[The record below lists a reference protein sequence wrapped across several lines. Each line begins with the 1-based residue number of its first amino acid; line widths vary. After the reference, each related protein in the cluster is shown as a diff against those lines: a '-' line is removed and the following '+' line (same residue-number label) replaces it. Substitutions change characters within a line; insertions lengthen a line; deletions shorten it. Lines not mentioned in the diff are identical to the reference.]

1 MTEKGKKLLEAA
13 KNGGCAIVGMGVSNV
28 PLAEYLLSLG
38 GKITLRDAKE
48 REKLS
53 PKIAELEAAGG
64 ELICGTEYLNEL
76 NEAVIF
82 RAPGLRPDIAEFKNA
97 EENGAE
103 ITCEAELFME
113 ICPAFTVGITGS
125 DGKTTTTTLTHLLIS
140 EAMKLENEERRAFIG
155 GNIGIPLIPLTREL
169 RECDIA
175 VCELSSFQLQRAERS
190 ADVAVITNLS
200 PNHLNWHTDMDEY
213 VHAKTNIYRHGEC
226 KTLVTNS
233 ENAICAELAKKLIA
247 QSSASEVSANR
258 FFATLEND
266 GLRTESEGSCAK
278 TRVTLFSSDKRPE
291 SGNDRIWLEGGIIY
305 YEAEG
310 KTPFALFDEK
320 EILLPGK
327 HNRENYMAACAATV
341 ACGYSPETVKEAMAN
356 IAPVFGGVEHRLE
369 LVREKDGVRYY
380 NSSIDSSPTRTA
392 AALSTFKDKNSI
404 LICGGSDKNI
414 PFDPLAENLN
424 LKAKAVVLTGEAG
437 PKIDAALERCPL
449 TAASG
454 LIIVREPDFDKAV
467 YSACALA
474 AEGDRVILSPACA
487 SFDAFPN
494 FEVRGRHFKELVKK
508 L

>member
-1 MTEKGKKLLEAA
+1 MTEKGKKLLEAV

-28 PLAEYLLSLG
+28 PLAEHLLSLG

-48 REKLS
+48 RDKLS
-53 PKIAELEAAGG
+53 PKIAELEKAGG
-64 ELICGTEYLNEL
+64 TLICGPEYLDDL

-82 RAPGLRPDIAEFKNA
+82 RAPGLRPDIPAFAEA
-97 EENGAE
+97 EARGAV

-125 DGKTTTTTLTHLLIS
+125 DGKTTTTTLTHLLLG
-140 EAMKLENEERRAFIG
+140 EAMKLENENRRAFIG

-169 RECDIA
+169 NERDIA

-190 ADVAVITNLS
+190 TDVAVITNLS

-213 VHAKTNIYRHGEC
+213 VAAKTNIYRRGEC
-226 KTLVTNS
+226 KTLVTNA
-233 ENAICAELAKKLIA
+233 ENAICAELAEALSS
-247 QSSASEVSANR
+247 SSA
-258 FFATLEND
+258 
-266 GLRTESEGSCAK
+266 SEGSCAR
-278 TRVTLFSSDKRPE
+278 TRVTLFSSDSRPE
-291 SGNDRIWLEGGIIY
+291 KGDDRIWLRDGVIY

-310 KTPFALFDEK
+310 KEPFALINEA

-327 HNRENYMAACAATV
+327 HNRENYMAACAAV
-341 ACGYSPETVKEAMAN
+341 IACGYSPETVKMAMAN

-369 LVREKDGVRYY
+369 LVREKNGVRYY

-392 AALSTFKDKNSI
+392 AALSTFGDKNSI

-414 PFDPLAENLN
+414 PFAPLAENLN

-437 PKIDAALERCPL
+437 PKIGAALDCCPF
-449 TAASG
+449 TKTSG
-454 LIIVREPDFDKAV
+454 LIIVREPDFDRAV
-467 YSACALA
+467 YAASALA
-474 AEGDRVILSPACA
+474 SEGDRVILSPACA

-494 FEVRGRHFKELVKK
+494 FEVRGRHFKELVRK